1 VSECYRS
8 ALQEIYFNMSQSNSG
23 YQRSHYDTSIGS
35 NRRERSLLDSE
46 SDEFSMPV
54 GDGVVKVIVSGM
66 GSTASLTAVGIEEQ
80 GTGFPRVNSRNCSSS
95 SVKLGQCGGSKL
107 NFLGV
112 ATLSTALTTTLGPA
126 PSSSAC
132 HAKTGYSGIEDIS
145 TLSPVLPSQ
154 LLATEV
160 ITEDDDDDDD
170 DEDVEVKVKI
180 SGSKRIHSHSDSKG
194 GDRNS
199 DTSREGAR
207 GISVDIDVRTPDRN
221 SADTVSIEKL
231 VSVKNFEIP
240 TILAD
245 KKSDIELDR
254 SEHSHAAASLD
265 MIKVSNRTYSYSFSF
280 ACSFS

>member
-1 VSECYRS
+1 
-8 ALQEIYFNMSQSNSG
+8 MSQSNSG
-23 YQRSHYDTSIGS
+23 YHRSHSIEN
-35 NRRERSLLDSE
+35 NRRERSLLDAE

-154 LLATEV
+154 LLAKEV
-160 ITEDDDDDDD
+160 ITEDEDDDDD
-170 DEDVEVKVKI
+170 DVEVKVKI
-180 SGSKRIHSHSDSKG
+180 SGSKRIHSHSDSKA

-240 TILAD
+240 TILSD

-265 MIKVSNRTYSYSFSF
+265 MIKVSKNLFLF
-280 ACSFS
+280 FLLCLLFFLI

>member
-1 VSECYRS
+1 
-8 ALQEIYFNMSQSNSG
+8 MSRSNSG
-23 YQRSHYDTSIGS
+23 YHRSHSIEN
-35 NRRERSLLDSE
+35 NRRERSLLDGE

-80 GTGFPRVNSRNCSSS
+80 GTGILRVNSRNCSSS

-112 ATLSTALTTTLGPA
+112 ATLSTALATTVGPA

-160 ITEDDDDDDD
+160 ITEDDDE

-194 GDRNS
+194 VDRNS
-199 DTSREGAR
+199 DTGREGAR

-240 TILAD
+240 IILAD

-254 SEHSHAAASLD
+254 SEHAHAAASLD
-265 MIKVSNRTYSYSFSF
+265 MIKVSNTTCSYSFSF
-280 ACSFS
+280 ASY

>member
-1 VSECYRS
+1 
-8 ALQEIYFNMSQSNSG
+8 MSQSNSG
-23 YQRSHYDTSIGS
+23 YHRGHYDTSIEN
-35 NRRERSLLDSE
+35 NRRERSLLDAE

-112 ATLSTALTTTLGPA
+112 ATLSTALATTLGPA

-154 LLATEV
+154 LRATEA
-160 ITEDDDDDDD
+160 TSEEDD
-170 DEDVEVKVKI
+170 DEDEDLEVKMKI
-180 SGSKRIHSHSDSKG
+180 SGSKRIHSHSDSKD

-199 DTSREGAR
+199 DTGREGAR
-207 GISVDIDVRTPDRN
+207 GISVDIDVRTPYRIP
-221 SADTVSIEKL
+221 ADTVSIEKL
-231 VSVKNFEIP
+231 VPVKNFEIP
-240 TILAD
+240 IILAD

-254 SEHSHAAASLD
+254 SEHSHATASLD
-265 MIKVSNRTYSYSFSF
+265 MIKVGKQTYSYSFSF
-280 ACSFS
+280 ACFFFLDNDFVMF